1 MVRAVTRRPGN
12 FSGIRVGWAGMAGG
26 STKSVCPVHLV
37 DGCGLVVGRGGADQK
52 CLVQLL
58 KREICP
64 RLVLDWAGTN

>member
-37 DGCGLVVGRGGADQK
+37 DGCGLVVGRGGADK
-52 CLVQLL
+52 NVWCSY
-58 KREICP
+58 
-64 RLVLDWAGTN
+64 